1 VTEGPNQTLPP
12 DASGVAD
19 RVTVFVRMN
28 ARGIGVSALVAIT
41 AQFLA
46 DRFTAP
52 AMLFALLI
60 GMAFNFLAQEAPT
73 KPGINF
79 ASKTLLRLG
88 IALLGLR
95 IAFADIA
102 ELGLRN
108 IETIAALIAFTIL
121 SGVLLSRLIG
131 RHWHYGVLTGGAVA
145 ICGASAALAL
155 SAVLPKKHISETD
168 TLLTVVGVTTLST
181 AAMVLYPA
189 VFSAV
194 GIGPVDAGF
203 LIGATIHDVAQ
214 VVGAGFSISE
224 QAGETATIV
233 KLMRV
238 AMLPVVLI
246 ILSLFVRGGEG
257 GAIGLPLFLIA
268 FIVLMGVA
276 NLISLPALVTD
287 AANLISRVC
296 LLVAVAA
303 LGVKTSLAELR
314 DVGLAKMMVIFGS
327 TVLLLLAAL
336 GFKMI

>member
-1 VTEGPNQTLPP
+1 MTERPDQTVTTQ
-12 DASGVAD
+12 ASGAVD
-19 RVTVFVRMN
+19 RVSTFVREN
-28 ARGIGVSALVAIT
+28 ARGIGVAVLVAIT

-79 ASKTLLRLG
+79 ASKTLLRIG

-189 VFSAV
+189 IFSAF

-224 QAGETATIV
+224 QAGNTATIV

-246 ILSLFVRGGEG
+246 ILSFFVRGGEG
-257 GAIGLPLFLIA
+257 GAIRLPMFLIA
-268 FIVLMGVA
+268 FIVLMGIENLVTLPKFVTETA
-276 NLISLPALVTD
+276 NLV
-287 AANLISRVC
+287 SRVC

-314 DVGLAKMMVIFGS
+314 NVGLAKMMVILGS
-327 TVLLLLAAL
+327 TVLLLVAAL
-336 GFKMI
+336 GLTMM